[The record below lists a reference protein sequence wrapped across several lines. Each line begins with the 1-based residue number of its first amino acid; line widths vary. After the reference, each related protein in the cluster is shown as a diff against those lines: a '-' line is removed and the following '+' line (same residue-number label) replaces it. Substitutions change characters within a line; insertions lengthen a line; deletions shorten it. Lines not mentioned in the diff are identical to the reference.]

1 MDNLADH
8 LFIFEGDGVIRDYN
22 GNYTDYRQELSQ
34 KEKAPKVI
42 AAPVVVSEAVQSKKE
57 KSKPSFKE
65 VHEHQQL
72 EKEIP
77 QLETQLAEL
86 TEKLNSGISDH
97 VELQKIAQKIAY
109 ISNQIE
115 EKSFR
120 WLELS
125 DRIE

>member
-34 KEKAPKVI
+34 KEKTPKVV
-42 AAPVVVSEAVQSKKE
+42 APIVVSEVVQSKKE

-97 VELQKIAQKIAY
+97 VELQKIAQKITY
-109 ISNQIE
+109 VSNQIE

-125 DRIE
+125 ERIE

>member
-1 MDNLADH
+1 
-8 LFIFEGDGVIRDYN
+8 
-22 GNYTDYRQELSQ
+22 
-34 KEKAPKVI
+34 
-42 AAPVVVSEAVQSKKE
+42 VVSEVVQPKKE

-97 VELQKIAQKIAY
+97 VELQKIAQKITY

-125 DRIE
+125 ERIE